1 VAAPAPLIAG
11 LFTPVTLT
19 MVLVQVFAVVALF
32 HRWFFK
38 QHQYS
43 AESLQDWGHAYAIP
57 FISLYLIW
65 QKRDELLSARR
76 TTYWPAIVPLLF
88 GVMGYFY
95 FVVGISNHMLQG
107 ACVIITIFALALLN
121 LGTAS
126 MRVLFLP
133 IMYLACAVTISEMI
147 MIKVTF
153 QMQLF
158 ASQGA
163 YVLLSII
170 GAVFGFSAEVD
181 GNTLHVM
188 TASGQDIPLNVAEA
202 CSGMR
207 MVIAFYALAGAVA
220 LISCRYWWQRIAL
233 VLMAAPVALFMN
245 IIRVAILGI
254 GSIFD
259 PSIAAGDIHMFIG
272 TLLLLPSL
280 GLFMAV
286 LWALNKIVIP
296 EKEPPRKRVSSGALG
311 EIRSVRYPAMA
322 RPAFL
327 IPLILMVGSAVA
339 MGTAVRA
346 YGFHLRKKPIYAADN
361 RLLTSLPV
369 ETMSWKRVGSDRVES
384 LEVQEVLGTENYLTR
399 EYLKKPADGSTP
411 VAISFHAAY
420 YTGMIDTVPHVP
432 DRCFVGGG
440 LLPTANAQNL
450 PLVFDQSRWS
460 VDNDVPELAK
470 GRVWRAPIMN
480 QFGAVEQ
487 RVRLPFDP
495 QQIKL
500 RVTEFAAPRGD
511 QKIYAGYFFVANGG
525 TTPDA
530 DGVRLL
536 AFDLKQEYAYYLK
549 VQVTSTSVKSVDELA
564 AEASSL
570 IGELL
575 PSIMRCAPDWV
586 EVMKTGTS
594 PGTGGGT
601 QKTTGSPAG
610 SGTP

>member
-1 VAAPAPLIAG
+1 
-11 LFTPVTLT
+11 
-19 MVLVQVFAVVALF
+19 
-32 HRWFFK
+32 
-38 QHQYS
+38 
-43 AESLQDWGHAYAIP
+43 
-57 FISLYLIW
+57 
-65 QKRDELLSARR
+65 
-76 TTYWPAIVPLLF
+76 
-88 GVMGYFY
+88 
-95 FVVGISNHMLQG
+95 
-107 ACVIITIFALALLN
+107 
-121 LGTAS
+121 
-126 MRVLFLP
+126 
-133 IMYLACAVTISEMI
+133 
-147 MIKVTF
+147 
-153 QMQLF
+153 
-158 ASQGA
+158 
-163 YVLLSII
+163 
-170 GAVFGFSAEVD
+170 
-181 GNTLHVM
+181 
-188 TASGQDIPLNVAEA
+188 
-202 CSGMR
+202 
-207 MVIAFYALAGAVA
+207 
-220 LISCRYWWQRIAL
+220 
-233 VLMAAPVALFMN
+233 MN

-487 RVRLPFDP
+487 RVRLPFD
-495 QQIKL
+495 
-500 RVTEFAAPRGD
+500 
-511 QKIYAGYFFVANGG
+511 
-525 TTPDA
+525 
-530 DGVRLL
+530 GVRGP
-536 AFDLKQEYAYYLK
+536 Q
-549 VQVTSTSVKSVDELA
+549 
-564 AEASSL
+564 
-570 IGELL
+570 
-575 PSIMRCAPDWV
+575 R
-586 EVMKTGTS
+586 
-594 PGTGGGT
+594 
-601 QKTTGSPAG
+601 
-610 SGTP
+610 